1 MTNRLKPVIKKEL
14 RQISRDRRTLGILL
28 FIPAFMLVMFG
39 YALNFDVRDISL
51 AVCDEDKTSSSREF
65 IESFLHSEYFTLN
78 YSVNDPRELD
88 ELLDNGDALV
98 AIVVPIGF
106 SESILA
112 GRTSSV
118 QVLVDGTNPTSAST
132 AVGYATAI
140 VQSYSNKIITH
151 SLMRVG
157 RSGVAAPIDYRPRI
171 WFNPELKSAKFLIPG
186 LIGFILMVTAVV
198 STSLSIVRE
207 KERGTMEQ
215 LTVSPLNP
223 IELILGKTIPY
234 IVISLVA
241 TVAILIVGQV
251 LFDVTVKGSYALL
264 LLVTLI
270 YLTACLGLGLLIS
283 SISDSQQV
291 AFQIAVMATMLP
303 TFLLSGFV
311 FPIRNMPIVVQ
322 AVTYIVP
329 ARFFM
334 VALRAIVLKGVGIT
348 AFWDQLLY
356 LLAFALL
363 TIGLSSLRMRGTL
376 LRSKILKQPKKR
388 GKDLT

>member
-1 MTNRLKPVIKKEL
+1 MTNRLKPVIKKEF
-14 RQISRDRRTLGILL
+14 RQISRDKRTLGILL
-28 FIPAFMLVMFG
+28 FIPAFMLIMFG

-51 AVCDEDKTSSSREF
+51 AVCDQDKTSSSRQF
-65 IESFLHSEYFTLN
+65 IESFLHSEYFSLN
-78 YSVNDPRELD
+78 YYVNDPRKLD
-88 ELLDNGDALV
+88 ELLDKGDALV
-98 AIVVPIGF
+98 ALVVPIGF
-106 SESILA
+106 SESTLA

-140 VQSYSNKIITH
+140 VQSYSNNIITH

-157 RSGVAAPIDYRPRI
+157 RSGMATPIDYRPRI

-223 IELILGKTIPY
+223 VELILGKTIPY
-234 IVISLVA
+234 IAISLVA
-241 TVAILIVGQV
+241 TVVILIVGHV
-251 LFDVTVKGSYALL
+251 LFDVTVKGSYVLL
-264 LLVTLI
+264 LLVTLL

-283 SISDSQQV
+283 SISNSQQV
-291 AFQIAVMATMLP
+291 AFQIAIMTTMLP

-311 FPIRNMPIVVQ
+311 FPIRNMPTAVQ
-322 AVTYIVP
+322 ALTHIVP
-329 ARFFM
+329 ATYFI
-334 VALRAIVLKGVGIT
+334 VALRAIVLKGVGIS

-363 TIGLSSLRMRGTL
+363 TIGLSSRRLRATL
-376 LRSKILKQPKKR
+376 LRSRTMKPPKTA
-388 GKDLT
+388 GKS

>member
-112 GRTSSV
+112 GGTSSV

-334 VALRAIVLKGVGIT
+334 VALRAIVLKGVGIS

>member
-1 MTNRLKPVIKKEL
+1 
-14 RQISRDRRTLGILL
+14 
-28 FIPAFMLVMFG
+28 MFG